1 MKKYMFGLM
10 AQNFCGSQNF
20 DGLSKEIQDDYP
32 EVRVELKVHVTFLHE
47 GKKKKRYIK
56 RFESLIYDWTRM
68 KRVVD

>member
-47 GKKKKRYIK
+47 GKKKKIHKKIRI
-56 RFESLIYDWTRM
+56 FDL
-68 KRVVD
+68 